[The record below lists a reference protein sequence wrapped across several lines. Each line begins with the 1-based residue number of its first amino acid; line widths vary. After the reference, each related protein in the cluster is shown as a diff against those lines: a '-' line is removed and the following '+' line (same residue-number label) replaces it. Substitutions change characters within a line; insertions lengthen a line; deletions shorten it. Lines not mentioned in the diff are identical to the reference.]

1 MKYLQI
7 FTMLAL
13 ILSININSYK
23 KEIGILKSKAVT
35 SNYNKEYGI
44 LIDYGLHSGK
54 NRMLLVSLKEEKIIY
69 SLPVAHG
76 SGSNA
81 ILSIPTKFSNISG
94 SNASSLGYS
103 VITDK
108 GRSSYGIGINYVL
121 EGLSPTNS
129 NMRKRHV
136 VLHSHTAISPFST
149 FPIPTIQSKG
159 CPAISNIGLRYLDKF
174 IQGQKNKK
182 ILIYSF
188 K

>member
-13 ILSININSYK
+13 ILSININGYK
-23 KEIGILKSKAVT
+23 KEIGLLRSKAVT
-35 SNYNKEYGI
+35 SHYNKEYGI

-54 NRMLLVSLKEEKIIY
+54 NRMFLVSLKDEKILY

-81 ILSIPTKFSNISG
+81 VLSIPTKFSNVSG
-94 SNASSLGYS
+94 SNASSLGFS
-103 VITDK
+103 FISEK
-108 GRSSYGIGINYVL
+108 GRSNYGIGINYTL
-121 EGLSPTNS
+121 EGISPTNS
-129 NMRKRHV
+129 NMRVRHI

-159 CPAISNIGLRYLDKF
+159 CPAVSNIGLRYLDKF

>member
-13 ILSININSYK
+13 MLSINTNSYK
-23 KEIGILKSKAVT
+23 KEIKLLKSKAAT
-35 SNYNKEYGI
+35 SNYNKQYGI

-54 NRMLLVSLKEEKIIY
+54 NRMFLISLKEEKIIY
-69 SLPVAHG
+69 MLPVAHG

-81 ILSIPTKFSNISG
+81 VLSIPTKFSNVSG

-103 VITDK
+103 FISEK
-108 GRSSYGIGINYVL
+108 GRSNYGIGINYIL
-121 EGLSPTNS
+121 EGISATNS
-129 NMRKRHV
+129 NIRKRHI
-136 VLHSHTAISPFST
+136 VLHSHAIISPFST

-159 CPAISNIGLRYLDKF
+159 CPAVSNVGLRYLDKL